1 MIDHQ
6 EQTKQEKTMAGKSD
20 AEIAVEILTRQ
31 VAELVR
37 ENAMLTAAVVR
48 LQQEQAVQERQTSAP

>member
-1 MIDHQ
+1 
-6 EQTKQEKTMAGKSD
+6 MAGKSD